1 MNYLQY
7 LTIYPQLPQ
16 LAVKDRRQ
24 AVAMAKIEHQAALA
38 VLRSLQHGIEENAG
52 KQSANEFLNTF
63 IQEAMLQLEAA
74 KETIAMYQQEHSD
87 EQAGKPHSLKS
98 H

>member
-7 LTIYPQLPQ
+7 LTIYPQLPE

-38 VLRSLQHGIEENAG
+38 VLRSLQDGIKENADRQAAG
-52 KQSANEFLNTF
+52 EFLKTF
-63 IQEAMLQLEAA
+63 IQESMLQLEAA
-74 KETIAMYQQEHSD
+74 KETIAIYQQEHSD
-87 EQAGKPHSLKS
+87 EQAGKPHSLES

>member
-16 LAVKDRRQ
+16 LAAKDRRQ
-24 AVAMAKIEHQAALA
+24 AAAMAVIEHQAALA
-38 VLRSLQHGIEENAG
+38 VLRSLQDGIKANAG
-52 KQSANEFLNTF
+52 QQTAGEFLNTF

-74 KETIAMYQQEHSD
+74 KETISLYQQGHSGEH
-87 EQAGKPHSLKS
+87 QAT
-98 H
+98 